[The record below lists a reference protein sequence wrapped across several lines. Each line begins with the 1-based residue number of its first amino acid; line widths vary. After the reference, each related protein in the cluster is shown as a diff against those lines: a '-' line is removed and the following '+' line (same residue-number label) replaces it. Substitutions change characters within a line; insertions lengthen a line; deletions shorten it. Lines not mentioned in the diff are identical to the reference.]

1 MDEEEEGL
9 FSSCFRDLKV
19 NAELARA
26 VARELQVWIASCA
39 DARSAQF
46 TCFTSTK
53 VQILTP
59 VARELQVWIASCAD
73 ARSVL
78 RGLTRYIPECLLA
91 LLVQKYLIY

>member
-26 VARELQVWIASCA
+26 VARELQVWIS
-39 DARSAQF
+39 
-46 TCFTSTK
+46 
-53 VQILTP
+53 
-59 VARELQVWIASCAD
+59 SCAD

-78 RGLTRYIPECLLA
+78 RGLTRYFPNPRLLA
-91 LLVQKYLIY
+91 LLVVQEYKY